1 MASKATSKKQ
11 DHKEETNVKFPEVIA
26 ITACPTGIAHTYMA
40 KEKILE
46 AAKEL
51 KMTCKVE
58 TQGRSGNE
66 DVLTAEEINHAK
78 VIIFAADKAL
88 IGVERFNGKQ
98 VLEVGTKDAILD
110 SKKLINNYL
119 EGKTEGKAKLTVINQ
134 SGGGGENIE
143 FSFKNFKY
151 ITRNLLA
158 GVSRMLPFVVA
169 GGIILGIGFLLDSG
183 NSGGDFGVTR
193 GVAAWF
199 SGLGK
204 VIFSMMIPILGA
216 YICYAI
222 VGPQGLLPGMVA
234 GLIANAPEMLYKTD
248 GTGWTNTWGRIFPSI
263 QNFNSGFF
271 GAIIGAYLVAFVVYG
286 LTKGMKKMP
295 KSLQGVRDIVFIP
308 VISALAAGVI
318 MFVINI
324 PLGYLNYGLGLGLT
338 EMAKHNLSALAG
350 LIVGVM
356 MAVDMGG
363 PINKA
368 AYVFGTATI
377 DASNT
382 AFDSIRST
390 NNGTIFMATAMI
402 AGMVPPLAI
411 ALSTRI
417 FKRYWSKK
425 DVEGGNTNW
434 FLSACF
440 ITEGAIP
447 YAAEDPKRVIPSCVA
462 GSAVTGAI
470 LTGFGVTL
478 SAPHGGVFVF
488 PLLGIQDNGSNW
500 FTMPTQAGS
509 MGIAILI
516 AFVALFAGALI
527 SAAILG
533 FWRMKNIKDGTLILK

>member
-1 MASKATSKKQ
+1 MAQTKKTGKTVTK
-11 DHKEETNVKFPEVIA
+11 DAKSEVKFPEVIA

-66 DVLTAEEINHAK
+66 NILTKEEVEHAK

-88 IGVERFNGKQ
+88 VGLERFNGKK
-98 VLEVGTKDAILD
+98 VLEVGTKDAIVD
-110 SKKLINNYL
+110 SKKLINNYS
-119 EGKTEGKAKLTVINQ
+119 EGKAKLKEIKKSANE
-134 SGGGGENIE
+134 GENID
-143 FSFKNFKY
+143 FSLENFKH

-169 GGIILGIGFLLDSG
+169 GGIILGIGFLLDTG

-193 GVAAWF
+193 PVAAWF

-216 YICYAI
+216 YICYSL
-222 VGPQGLLPGMVA
+222 VGPQGLLPGMVC
-234 GLIANAPEMLYKTD
+234 GLLANAPEMLYKAN
-248 GTGWTNTWGRIFPSI
+248 GTGWSNTWGRIFPPSVA
-263 QNFNSGFF
+263 NFNSGFF
-271 GAIIGAYLVAFVVYG
+271 GAIIGAYLVAFVIYG
-286 LTKGMKKMP
+286 LSKGLKKTP
-295 KSLQGVRDIVFIP
+295 KSLQGVRDIVLVP
-308 VISALAAGVI
+308 VVTALAAGLI

-324 PLGYLNYGLGLGLT
+324 PLGYLNYGLGLGLK
-338 EMAKHNLSALAG
+338 ALAQYNLSALAG
-350 LIVGVM
+350 LIIGAM
-356 MAVDMGG
+356 IAADLGG

-382 AFDSIRST
+382 AFESIRSS
-390 NNGTIFMATAMI
+390 NNGTIFMAAAML

-411 ALSTRI
+411 AISTRM
-417 FKRYWSKK
+417 FKKAWTQKNI
-425 DVEGGNTNW
+425 EGGNTNW
-434 FLSACF
+434 FLAACF

-447 YAAEDPKRVIPSCVA
+447 YAVEDPKRVIPSA
-462 GSAVTGAI
+462 ITGSAVTGAI
-470 LTGFGVTL
+470 ATGFGVTL

-500 FTMPTQAGS
+500 FKMSTQGGS
-509 MGIAILI
+509 IGIGILI
-516 AFVALFAGALI
+516 AVVALATGALVTA
-527 SAAILG
+527 SILG
-533 FWRMKNIKDGTLILK
+533 LWRMKDIKNGNLILK

>member
-1 MASKATSKKQ
+1 MASKTASKKQ
-11 DHKEETNVKFPEVIA
+11 EHQTETKVKFPEVIA

-66 DVLTAEEINHAK
+66 DVLTAEEIANAK

-88 IGVERFNGKQ
+88 MGLERFNGKQ
-98 VLEVGTKDAILD
+98 VLEVGTKDAIMD
-110 SKKLINNYL
+110 SKKLITSYL
-119 EGKTEGKAKLTVINQ
+119 DGKGKLTEIKQ
-134 SGGGGENIE
+134 AGGSGEQIE
-143 FSFKNFKY
+143 FSLKNFKY
-151 ITRNLLA
+151 VTRNLLA

-169 GGIILGIGFLLDSG
+169 GGIILGIGFLIDSG

-193 GVAAWF
+193 GAAAWF

-234 GLIANAPEMLYKTD
+234 GLIANAPEMLYSKG
-248 GTGWTNTWGRIFPSI
+248 GTGWSNTWGRIFPNVE
-263 QNFNSGFF
+263 NFNSGFF

-308 VISALAAGVI
+308 VLSALAAGVI
-318 MFVINI
+318 MFLINI
-324 PLGYLNYGLGLGLT
+324 PLGYLNWGLGLGLT
-338 EMAKHNLSALAG
+338 EMAKHNLSALVG
-350 LIVGVM
+350 LIVGTM

-368 AYVFGTATI
+368 AYVFGTATL
-377 DASNT
+377 DTTNS
-382 AFDSIRST
+382 AFDEIRSST
-390 NNGTIFMATAMI
+390 GGTIFMASAMI

-417 FKRYWSKK
+417 FKKYWSKK

-434 FLSACF
+434 FLAACF

-447 YAAEDPKRVIPSCVA
+447 YAAEDPKRIIPSCVA

-500 FTMPTQAGS
+500 FQMSNSAGS
-509 MGIAILI
+509 IGVGIAIAI
-516 AFVALFAGALI
+516 VALFVGALI

-533 FWRMKNIKDGTLILK
+533 FWRMKNIKDGTLVLK

>member
-1 MASKATSKKQ
+1 MTKIKQTKETESKVS
-11 DHKEETNVKFPEVIA
+11 EVKFPEVIA

-40 KEKILE
+40 RDKILE

-51 KMTCKVE
+51 NMTCKVE

-66 DVLTAEEINHAK
+66 DVLTEEDIGHAK
-78 VIIFAADKAL
+78 VIIFAADKSL
-88 IGVERFNGKQ
+88 VGLERFNDKK

-119 EGKTEGKAKLTVINQ
+119 EGKVKLKVIKKTL
-134 SGGGGENIE
+134 GEGENID
-143 FSFKNFKY
+143 FSLENFKH

-183 NSGGDFGVTR
+183 NSGGEFGVTR
-193 GVAAWF
+193 PIAAWF

-216 YICYAI
+216 YICYSL
-222 VGPQGLLPGMVA
+222 VGPQGLLPGMVC
-234 GLIANAPEMLYKTD
+234 GLLANGPEMLYKTD
-248 GTGWTNTWGRIFPSI
+248 GTGWSNTWGRIFPASI
-263 QNFNSGFF
+263 SNFNSGFF
-271 GAIIGAYLVAFVVYG
+271 GAIIGAYLAAFVVYG
-286 LTKGMKKMP
+286 LTKGLKKTP
-295 KSLQGVRDIVFIP
+295 RSLQGVRDIVFVP
-308 VISALAAGVI
+308 VVTALAAGVI
-318 MFVINI
+318 MFAINI
-324 PLGYLNYGLGLGLT
+324 PLGFLNYGLGLGLKS
-338 EMAKHNLSALAG
+338 MAQYNLSALAG
-350 LIVGVM
+350 LIIGAM
-356 MAVDMGG
+356 IAIDLGG

-382 AFDSIRST
+382 AFNSIRSS
-390 NNGTIFMATAMI
+390 NNGTIFMAAAMI

-417 FKRYWSKK
+417 FKKCWTQKNI
-425 DVEGGNTNW
+425 EGGNTNW

-447 YAAEDPKRVIPSCVA
+447 YAAEDPKRVIPSAVA

-470 LTGFGVTL
+470 ISGFGVTL
-478 SAPHGGVFVF
+478 SAPHGGIFVF

-500 FTMPTQAGS
+500 FKMSTPGGS
-509 MGIAILI
+509 IGIGILI
-516 AFVALFAGALI
+516 ALFALFIGALI
-527 SAAILG
+527 SASILG
-533 FWRMKNIKDGTLILK
+533 CWRMKDIKNRNLILK

>member
-1 MASKATSKKQ
+1 MATKTTSSKQAPKVAAKTQ
-11 DHKEETNVKFPEVIA
+11 FPEVIA

-66 DVLTAEEINHAK
+66 DVLTAEDIEHAK

-88 IGVERFNGKQ
+88 MGLERFNGKQ
-98 VLEVGTKDAILD
+98 VLEVGTKDAIMD
-110 SKKLINNYL
+110 SKKLINDYL
-119 EGKTEGKAKLTVINQ
+119 GGKAKLSTIKQAANA
-134 SGGGGENIE
+134 SGENLE
-143 FSFKNFKY
+143 FSLKNFKY
-151 ITRNLLA
+151 VTRNLLA

-183 NSGGDFGVTR
+183 NSGGDFGTTR
-193 GVAAWF
+193 QVAAWF

-234 GLIANAPEMLYKTD
+234 GLIANAPEMLYKAG
-248 GTGWTNTWGRIFPSI
+248 GTGWSNTWGRIFPSSI

-318 MFVINI
+318 MFVLNI

-338 EMAKHNLSALAG
+338 EMAKVNLSALAG
-350 LIVGVM
+350 LIVGIM
-356 MAVDMGG
+356 MAIDMGG

-382 AFDSIRST
+382 AFDSIRAS
-390 NNGTIFMATAMI
+390 NNGTIFMAASMI

-417 FKRYWSKK
+417 FKKYWTQK

-434 FLSACF
+434 FLAACF

-447 YAAEDPKRVIPSCVA
+447 YAAQDPKRVIPSCVV

-488 PLLGIQDNGSNW
+488 PLLGIQDNGTNW
-500 FTMPTQAGS
+500 FKMSNQGGS
-509 MGIAILI
+509 LGIGILI
-516 AFVALFAGALI
+516 ALLALFIGAII
-527 SAAILG
+527 SAVILG
-533 FWRMKNIKDGTLILK
+533 FWRKKDIKNGTLVLK